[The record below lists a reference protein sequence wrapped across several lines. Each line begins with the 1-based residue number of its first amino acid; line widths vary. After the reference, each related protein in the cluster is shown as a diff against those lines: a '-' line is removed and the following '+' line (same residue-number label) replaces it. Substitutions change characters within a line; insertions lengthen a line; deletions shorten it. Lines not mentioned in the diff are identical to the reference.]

1 MSTDPDRRQHRRL
14 QLRAL
19 LELPQST
26 RRGTSPCQGAR
37 PGQVPSAYQVLGLHS
52 GEKAEARAS

>member
-14 QLRAL
+14 QLRARAL

-26 RRGTSPCQGAR
+26 PPCQGAL
-37 PGQVPSAYQVLGLHS
+37 PGQVPSVYQVLGLHS